1 VAYKIM
7 GLPVA
12 KASMEV
18 NDKLLLILV
27 KKASLQVRP
36 EVISPAK
43 TAALATPAES
53 GELGYSTPATLAMCE
68 NKIDQLLV
76 FLSCP
81 RALLHTEFVAT
92 RLSAHHYS
100 KSLVAISL
108 PPNYSQRTKPHSPTF
123 IY

>member
-1 VAYKIM
+1 M

-43 TAALATPAES
+43 TAALATSAES
-53 GELGYSTPATLAMCE
+53 GELWYSTPTTLA
-68 NKIDQLLV
+68 V
-76 FLSCP
+76 
-81 RALLHTEFVAT
+81 
-92 RLSAHHYS
+92 
-100 KSLVAISL
+100 
-108 PPNYSQRTKPHSPTF
+108 
-123 IY
+123 